1 LSRFEKIQAIVA
13 PINPQS
19 GRQASR
25 TVLLSPVPMLTAE
38 TIKNQ
43 HADIFTFL
51 HGNLEAMADHCR
63 VPEEAA
69 HGSLVFVSDP
79 AQMTEALRHGPAIL
93 IAPSHMAACI
103 AAIADAQYCCFTVKN
118 ISLGMAV
125 LLKYFD
131 AKRRRFTQWGER
143 HPTAVVHAE
152 AVIGKGVFLGP
163 YCVIGAGASIAEECL
178 IGAHAVVE
186 NDASV
191 GPRSILHPHVFI
203 GARCEIG
210 ADCEIH
216 PHTSIGSDGF
226 GYSVDASGRSLKI
239 SHLGNVKIG
248 DRVEIGSNCAI
259 DRATLTSTY
268 IRSGTKVDNIC
279 HIAHNCDLG
288 ENGFFTAGFM
298 MGGSTKIGSRFV
310 TGGNTVVTAHVTV
323 ADNVVLQGRSNV
335 TNDVTEAGAYGGYPL
350 QPLKQALKTAV
361 SIGQLNEIRK
371 NLNRVM
377 RHLGLRDKERDGTD

>member
-1 LSRFEKIQAIVA
+1 
-13 PINPQS
+13 
-19 GRQASR
+19 
-25 TVLLSPVPMLTAE
+25 MLTAQ
-38 TIKNQ
+38 TIKDQ

-51 HGNLEAMADHCR
+51 HGNLEAKADHCH
-63 VPEEAA
+63 VPDEASS
-69 HGSLVFVSDP
+69 GSLVYVSDA
-79 AQMTEALRHGPAIL
+79 AQLAAALGRAPAIV
-93 IAPSHMAACI
+93 IVPAHMAACTV
-103 AAIADAQYCCFTVKN
+103 AAADAQYCCFAVKN

-131 AKRRRFTQWGER
+131 AKGARFSQWGER

-152 AVIGKGVFLGP
+152 ATVGKNTLLGP
-163 YCVIGAGASIAEECL
+163 YCVIGAGAV
-178 IGAHAVVE
+178 IGEHCMVGSHTVVE
-186 NDASV
+186 NGATV
-191 GPRSILHPHVFI
+191 GPRTILHPHVFI
-203 GARCEIG
+203 GAGCEIG

-226 GYSVDASGRSLKI
+226 GYATDAAGCARKI
-239 SHLGNVKIG
+239 PHLGNVRIG
-248 DRVEIGSNCAI
+248 DRVEIGSNCAV

-268 IRSGTKVDNIC
+268 IRSGTKLDNIC

-310 TGGNTVVTAHVTV
+310 TGGNSVVTAHVTV
-323 ADNVVLQGRSNV
+323 GDNVVLQGRSNV
-335 TNDVTEAGAYGGYPL
+335 TNDVPDAGAYGGYPL
-350 QPLKQALKTAV
+350 QPLKQAMKTAV

-377 RHLGLRDKERDGTD
+377 RHLRLLDKERDDTD